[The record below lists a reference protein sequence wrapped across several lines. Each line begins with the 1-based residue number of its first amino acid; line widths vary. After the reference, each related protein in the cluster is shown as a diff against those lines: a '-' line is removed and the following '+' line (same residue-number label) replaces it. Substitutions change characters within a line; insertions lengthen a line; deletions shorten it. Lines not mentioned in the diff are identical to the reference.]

1 MSFTTPSKP
10 EHAAPTSASDAR
22 SAPRS
27 NVQHT
32 LWLNGEAVQ
41 TAALTLQAL
50 LEARGLDPSQRA
62 FVCAVNGEF
71 VPRARWAERALV
83 TDDRIDVVAPV
94 VGG

>member
-1 MSFTTPSKP
+1 LANDAFT
-10 EHAAPTSASDAR
+10 
-22 SAPRS
+22 APRG
-27 NVQHT
+27 NAQHT

-50 LEARGLDPSQRA
+50 LDARGLDPTQRP

-71 VPRARWAERALV
+71 VPRARWVERALAAE
-83 TDDRIDVVAPV
+83 DRIDIVAPV